1 MLFEDWG
8 RPYSVIMDISHSKKI
23 TTAGLLITLGIIF
36 GDIGTSPL
44 YTFQTILNEGGKIS
58 SELVLGAI
66 SCVFWTLTLQTT
78 FKYVLIT
85 LQADNRGEGG
95 VFSLFAL
102 VRRYGKKLV
111 YPAIIGAG
119 TLLADGIITPPISVT
134 SAIEGLNS
142 VKGLEHIIVP
152 GNNLVVELVLVILLL
167 LFVFQRFGTKV
178 VGGSFGPIMLV
189 WFSMLAILGVS
200 QIIHYPF
207 VLKALSPHYGLELL
221 ISHPKGFWLLGA
233 VFLCTTGAEA
243 LYSDLGH
250 CGRRNIQ
257 VSWIFVK
264 TALVLNYLGQGAWV
278 LLQQKSDL
286 GGVNPFFAIVPHWF
300 LVPSVFIAMA
310 ASIIASQALISGS
323 FTLINEAISL
333 NFWPKVTVKFPTD
346 IRGQIYI
353 PSINWILCTGCFLVV
368 LYFRTSES
376 MTAAYGFSITI
387 AMLMTTILVYHFLR
401 YVKHYSVW
409 TVVPILIVFIIVE
422 SSFFVANAVKIVKRL
437 FFLVFE
443 VGLIFTMYI
452 WHHARKIN
460 NRFLNFIDLK
470 EYLPLFE
477 NLSKDNSIPKFSCH
491 LIYLTKA
498 NRPAQIEE
506 KILYSIFSH
515 NPKRADVYWFVH
527 IERTDEPYTME
538 YGVEEL
544 SEKVIRVEFR
554 LGFRVQPRV
563 GLMFRRVV
571 GEMICNKE
579 LDIEHRYPS
588 LKKHNIAENFRY
600 VILEKFLSYDN
611 EFSVGEGF
619 ILNSYFSMK
628 KLALAEEKAFGLDS
642 SETLVEKLPLLVAP
656 TTKIKLQRAYY
667 KVHDP
672 V

>member
-1 MLFEDWG
+1 
-8 RPYSVIMDISHSKKI
+8 MDTGHSKKI

-44 YTFQTILNEGGKIS
+44 YTFQTILNEGGKVS
-58 SELVLGAI
+58 TELVLGAI

-152 GNNLVVELVLVILLL
+152 GNNLVVELVLVIILL

-178 VGGSFGPIMLV
+178 VGGSFGPIMLI
-189 WFSMLAILGVS
+189 WFSMLAVLGVS
-200 QIIHYPF
+200 QIIHYPL

-221 ISHPKGFWLLGA
+221 IRHPKGFWLLGA

-257 VSWIFVK
+257 ISWIFVK

-409 TVVPILIVFIIVE
+409 TVIPILIVFIVVE

-452 WHHARKIN
+452 WYHARKIN

-470 EYLPLFE
+470 EHIPLLE
-477 NLSKDNSIPKFSCH
+477 SLSKDESIPKFTSH

-515 NPKRADVYWFVH
+515 NPKRADIYWFLHV
-527 IERTDEPYTME
+527 ERTDEPYTME

-544 SEKVIRVEFR
+544 SDKVIRVEFR
-554 LGFRVQPRV
+554 LGFRVQQRV

-571 GEMICNKE
+571 TEMICNKE
-579 LDIEHRYPS
+579 LDIVHRYPS
-588 LKKHNIAENFRY
+588 LKKHNIAEDFRY

-611 EFSVGEGF
+611 EFSVREGF
-619 ILNSYFSMK
+619 ILNAYFSLK
-628 KLALAEEKAFGLDS
+628 KLALAEDKAFGLDS
-642 SETLVEKLPLLVAP
+642 CETVVEKLPLLVTPA
-656 TTKIKLQRAYY
+656 TKVNLQRAYY
-667 KVHDP
+667 RIHHTASV
-672 V
+672 